1 MRRFWSVRGFGALY
15 LWVASDRRRT
25 FWTMVARVPR
35 GRHVCLGI
43 QTVHT
48 DARWQWTRSTV
59 HLQSGRQVCRR
70 HTCAVPWNIQKRAGV
85 HSSCDSKV
93 RDGYDPS
100 DLLQRWENEGE
111 YIFSEIPDEQEDPT
125 SYLKVREAEGFK
137 SVHFYF
143 PNDLD
148 ATTPTTNHVVIDL
161 PGFSSGLETFK
172 KIM

>member
-1 MRRFWSVRGFGALY
+1 
-15 LWVASDRRRT
+15 
-25 FWTMVARVPR
+25 
-35 GRHVCLGI
+35 
-43 QTVHT
+43 
-48 DARWQWTRSTV
+48 
-59 HLQSGRQVCRR
+59 
-70 HTCAVPWNIQKRAGV
+70 
-85 HSSCDSKV
+85 
-93 RDGYDPS
+93 
-100 DLLQRWENEGE
+100 LQRWENEGE

-172 KIM
+172 KKM